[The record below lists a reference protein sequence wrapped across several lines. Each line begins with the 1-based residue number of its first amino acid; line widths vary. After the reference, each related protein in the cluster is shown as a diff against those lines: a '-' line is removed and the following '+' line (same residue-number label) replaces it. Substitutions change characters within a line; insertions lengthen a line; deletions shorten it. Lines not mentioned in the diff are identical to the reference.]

1 MLLFASLIVPLLASA
16 AALAAPDARSIGRSA
31 VASSLL
37 ATAGLGTVA
46 VLVFVHGPW
55 WIGEL
60 WMVDRFAA
68 LMMMLVQCIWI
79 GAAVASTR
87 YIGEEHRAGVLSLYK
102 VRGYYALLPAF
113 VLAML
118 VAVTT
123 DHLGILWIALEA
135 TTLTTTPLVALYQK
149 GGAIEAAWKYLL
161 LCSIGISVSLLGML
175 LLAYAGVGAGLPID
189 RALSLSAL
197 RAVATRL
204 DPQVVR
210 WAFVFL
216 FVGIGAKVG
225 FVPMHPWLPDAHS
238 RTPSPISAALSG
250 VLLNV
255 ALYALIRTRAL
266 VDLALGQSE
275 WTSAFFLVFGVSSVL
290 FAAFVLLHQQNYK
303 RLLAYS
309 SVEHMGLM
317 AFGLAM
323 GPVGAA
329 GAVMH
334 MIGHT
339 LAKSSL
345 FFTAGEILLRQHT
358 TKIANIRGLWHSSP
372 RTSLAFL
379 LAFLGLFGMPS
390 SIVFSSELTM
400 LVAAARRSPGAAV
413 AVIVALAMVTVGVLH
428 QVFSMLFGGERA
440 PHDEPAE
447 EASAGDLSAEL
458 WQPTHTVVALQLLVL
473 FGGGLFFVSAPGFEW
488 AASIA
493 SVFTVQP

>member
-1 MLLFASLIVPLLASA
+1 MPLLFASLLVPLTASL
-16 AALAAPDARSIGRSA
+16 AALALRDVRAIGRAA
-31 VASSLL
+31 VAASLV
-37 ATAGLGTVA
+37 ATAGFGALA
-46 VLVFVHGPW
+46 VLVFTHGPSV
-55 WIGEL
+55 GDH

-68 LMMMLVQCIWI
+68 LMTMLIQVIWV
-79 GAAVASTR
+79 GASVASTR
-87 YIGEEHRAGVLSLYK
+87 YIGEEYRAGVLSLRK

-118 VAVTT
+118 VTVTT
-123 DHLGILWIALEA
+123 DHLGVLWIALEG
-135 TTLTTTPLVALYQK
+135 TTLTTTPLVALYK
-149 GGAIEAAWKYLL
+149 KDGAIEAAWKYLL
-161 LCSIGISVSLLGML
+161 LCSIGISVSLLGLL

-197 RAVATRL
+197 RAIASTL

-255 ALYALIRTRAL
+255 ALYALVRSRAL
-266 VDLALGQSE
+266 VDLSLGQDQ
-275 WTSAFFLVFGVSSVL
+275 WTSGFFLVFGLISIL

-323 GPVGAA
+323 GPAGAA

-358 TKIANIRGLWHSSP
+358 TKIANIRGLWRSSP

-390 SIVFSSELTM
+390 SIVFASELTM
-400 LVAAARRSPGAAV
+400 LVAAARRNPLAAV
-413 AVIVALAMVTVGVLH
+413 AVIVALAIVAIGVLH
-428 QVFSMLFGGERA
+428 QVFSMLFSEAGHG
-440 PHDEPAE
+440 HDEA
-447 EASAGDLSAEL
+447 DLPPEP
-458 WQPTHTVVALQLLVL
+458 WQATHTVVAIQLVLL

-488 AASIA
+488 AGSIA
-493 SVFTVQP
+493 SAFTVQP